1 MGCFYIFTALKKKL
15 MKKTL
20 LLLTLMFTVIILHA
34 QKLHIDGKISDSEKK
49 AIENATVYLLKEK
62 DSSIINYTATNREGK
77 FSLKID
83 DVKEPSILK
92 IDADKLS
99 SYSKKFDKID
109 QSLSLGDIQL
119 EKQSIVNN
127 IDEVKITASP
137 VKIKKDTIEFSAAAI
152 KVRPDSKIEELL
164 KQIPGVEINNEGK
177 ITVNGK
183 EVDQIMINGKPFFDK
198 DGKIALQNLPADI
211 IKNIQFTT
219 TKTKEEELSGT
230 TAKSQNTTINFNID
244 EKKNK
249 GLLTRLTVGYGSD
262 KRYEASGL
270 ASYFKGDTKVSILA
284 SSNNINSQG
293 FSRDE
298 VFDSMGNGRNAWMMQ
313 GGSVSTV
320 GNVTYYNQGGG
331 TRGIQ
336 RSTTIGLNYSDKM
349 GKNADLDSFSLMHSD
364 SNTETRSKVSRSTL
378 LPNYTLQTNSESNG
392 ENESKQYSFD
402 TSVKIKLDSM
412 TSVYLSPR
420 FTKNS
425 SFSFNNLQS
434 STLKNGSLLNESN
447 SYSSND
453 SENNSFNPYIYFSRK
468 FKKKGRVLSANMNSS
483 ISESKRDNL
492 SQSQNTFYDENGITK
507 DNRDQLAK
515 NKNQNSSFNFSAGY
529 TEPISDSSSV
539 NFKIKYEA
547 RSARDV
553 RNVNDFDNATG
564 DYTKFNQLLSNNMKQ
579 RINQISPELS
589 YQINKNKLNFWASV
603 NLDISD
609 MKVYS
614 IYNGQQYD
622 LQKNF
627 TLPEYNLNLYYQLGE
642 GKTLSIYNYSNFNI
656 PTAEQ
661 LTPYKDESNP
671 LITYQGNPNLKN
683 TWINNLYLYF
693 NNYNK
698 VKNLSYYFNIGF
710 TYRNND
716 IINFSTYDNAGK
728 QVVTYN
734 NVSGNKSINAGGG
747 FSKNLKWKNNK
758 LTINPTFNMN
768 YNYNNGFVD
777 GQSFT
782 SSSYSLN
789 PGLNIVYEIKDKM
802 TIKPS
807 YRLGYS
813 FSNYTNYNLK
823 SVNTANQSLKLEL
836 TNYLLKGN
844 FVFGNDFEYNTN
856 SNIAPGFKKDFYF
869 WNTSLGYS
877 FYKKQ
882 FTAKV
887 KIYDVLNQNQSVKR
901 TITDSYFEDRED
913 LILKRYVM
921 FSISMK
927 LNKFAGKKA
936 Q

>member
-1 MGCFYIFTALKKKL
+1 

-34 QKLHIDGKISDSEKK
+34 QKLHINGKVSDPEKK
-49 AIENATVYLLKEK
+49 PVENATVYLLKEK
-62 DSSIINYTATNREGK
+62 DSSIINYTATNKEGK

-83 DVKEPSILK
+83 DLKEPSILR

-99 SYSKKFDKID
+99 SYSRKYEKID
-109 QSLSLGDIQL
+109 QSLTLEDIGL
-119 EKQSIVNN
+119 EKKSIVNN
-127 IDEVKITASP
+127 IDEVKITVSP
-137 VKIKKDTIEFSAAAI
+137 VKIKKDTIEFNASSI

-164 KQIPGVEINNEGK
+164 KQIPGVEISNEGK

-183 EVDQIMINGKPFFDK
+183 DVDQIMINGKPFFDK

-219 TKTKEEELSGT
+219 TKTKEEELSGKA
-230 TAKSQNTTINFNID
+230 AKSQNTTINFNID

-313 GGSVSTV
+313 GGTVSTV
-320 GNVTYYNQGGG
+320 GNVTYFNQGGG
-331 TRGIQ
+331 TKGIQ
-336 RSTTIGLNYSDKM
+336 RSTTIGLNYSDKL
-349 GKNADLDSFSLMHSD
+349 GKDADLDSFSLMHSN
-364 SNTETRSKVSRSTL
+364 SNTESRSKVSRSTL
-378 LPNYTLQTNSESNG
+378 LPDYTLQTHSENNG

-402 TSVKIKLDSM
+402 TSAKIKLDSL
-412 TSVYLSPR
+412 TSIYLSPR
-420 FTKNS
+420 FTKSS
-425 SFSFNNLQS
+425 SFNFNNSRS
-434 STLKNGSLLNESN
+434 STLRDNTLLNESN
-447 SYSSND
+447 AYSSNE
-453 SENNSFNPYIYFSRK
+453 SESNSFNPYIYFSKK
-468 FKKKGRVLSANMNSS
+468 FRKKGRVISANVNSS

-492 SQSQNTFYDENGITK
+492 NQSQNIFYESTGTTR

-515 NKNQNSSFNFSAGY
+515 NKNQNNSFSFNAGY
-529 TEPISDSSSV
+529 TEPISDSASV
-539 NFKIKYEA
+539 SFEIKYEN
-547 RSARDV
+547 RTSRNLRD
-553 RNVNDFDNATG
+553 VNDFDNITG
-564 DYTKFNQLLSNNMKQ
+564 QYSQYNQLLSNRMNQKV
-579 RINQISPELS
+579 NQISPELT
-589 YQINKNKLNFWASV
+589 YQLSKNKLNFWASM
-603 NLDISD
+603 NLDVSD
-609 MKVYS
+609 MKVSS

-627 TLPEYNLNLYYQLGE
+627 VLPEYNVNLYYRLSE
-642 GKTLSIYNYSNFNI
+642 GKNLSFYNYANFTI

-661 LTPYKDESNP
+661 LTPYRDESNP
-671 LITYQGNPNLKN
+671 LVTYTGNPDLKN
-683 TWINNLYLYF
+683 TWTNNLYLYF

-698 VKNLSYYFNIGF
+698 VKDLSYYFNIGF

-728 QVVTYN
+728 QIVTYDN
-734 NVSGNKSINAGGG
+734 ISGNKNMNAGAG

-758 LTINPTFNMN
+758 LTINPRFNMN
-768 YNYNNGFVD
+768 YAYNNGFIN

-782 SSSYSLN
+782 SNSYSLN
-789 PGLNIVYEIKDKM
+789 PGLNLVYEIKDKM

-813 FSNYTNYNLK
+813 FSNYTNY
-823 SVNTANQSLKLEL
+823 SVDRINTANQSLKLEL
-836 TNYLLKGN
+836 TNYMFKGN

-856 SNIAPGFKKDFYF
+856 SNIAPGFKRDFYF

-887 KIYDVLNQNQSVKR
+887 KVYDVLNQNQSVRR

-913 LILKRYVM
+913 LILKRYIM

-927 LNKFAGKKA
+927 LNKFAGKKL
-936 Q
+936 

>member
-1 MGCFYIFTALKKKL
+1 MFLYFYGSERKL

-62 DSSIINYTATNREGK
+62 DSSIINYTATNKEGK

-99 SYSKKFDKID
+99 SYSKRFDKID
-109 QSLSLGDIQL
+109 QALSLGDIQL
-119 EKQSIVNN
+119 EKPSIVNN

-164 KQIPGVEINNEGK
+164 KQIPGVEISNDGK

-230 TAKSQNTTINFNID
+230 AAKSQNTTINFNID

-336 RSTTIGLNYSDKM
+336 RSTTIGLNYSDKI

-364 SNTETRSKVSRSTL
+364 SNTESRSKVSRSTL

-412 TSVYLSPR
+412 TSVYFSPR
-420 FTKNS
+420 FTKSS
-425 SFSFNNLQS
+425 SFSFNNSQS

-447 SYSSND
+447 SYSSNE
-453 SENNSFNPYIYFSRK
+453 SESNSFNPYIYFSRK
-468 FKKKGRVLSANMNSS
+468 FKKKGRVLSANMSSS
-483 ISESKRDNL
+483 ISESTRDNL
-492 SQSQNTFYDENGITK
+492 SQSQNTFYDENGIRK

-515 NKNQNSSFNFSAGY
+515 NKNQNSSFNFSTGY

-547 RSARDV
+547 RSARDL

-609 MKVYS
+609 MKVNS

-627 TLPEYNLNLYYQLGE
+627 VLPEYNINLYYQLGE
-642 GKTLSIYNYSNFNI
+642 GKVLSIYNYSNFNI

-683 TWINNLYLYF
+683 TWVNNLYLYF

-747 FSKNLKWKNNK
+747 FSKNLKWKNDK

-768 YNYNNGFVD
+768 YNYNNGFID

-789 PGLNIVYEIKDKM
+789 PGLNLVYEIKDKM

-836 TNYLLKGN
+836 TNYMLKGR

-887 KIYDVLNQNQSVKR
+887 KIYDVLNQNQSVRR

-913 LILKRYVM
+913 LILKRYIM

-927 LNKFAGKKA
+927 LNKFAGKKL
-936 Q
+936 

>member
-1 MGCFYIFTALKKKL
+1 

-20 LLLTLMFTVIILHA
+20 LLLALMFTAFILHA

-49 AIENATVYLLKEK
+49 SIQNATVYLLKEK
-62 DSSIINYTATNREGK
+62 DSSIVNYTATNKEGK

-83 DVKEPSILK
+83 DMKEPSILK
-92 IDADKLS
+92 IDAEKQS
-99 SYSKKFDKID
+99 PYSKKFEKID
-109 QSLSLGDIQL
+109 QSISLGDIQL
-119 EKQSIVNN
+119 EKKGIVNN
-127 IDEVKITASP
+127 IDEIKITASP
-137 VKIKKDTIEFSAAAI
+137 VKIKKDTIEFSASAI

-164 KQIPGVEINNEGK
+164 KQIPGVEISNEGK

-219 TKTKEEELSGT
+219 TKTKEEELSGK
-230 TAKSQNTTINFNID
+230 APKSQNTTINFNID

-298 VFDSMGNGRNAWMMQ
+298 VFDSMGSGRNAWMMQ

-320 GNVTYYNQGGG
+320 GSTTYYNQGGG
-331 TRGIQ
+331 TKGIQ

-364 SNTETRSKVSRSTL
+364 SNTETRSKTSRSTL
-378 LPNYTLQTNSESNG
+378 LPDYTLQTNSESNG

-402 TSVKIKLDSM
+402 TSVNVKLDSL
-412 TSVYLSPR
+412 TSIYFSPR
-420 FTKNS
+420 FSKNS
-425 SFSFNNLQS
+425 SFSFNNSRS
-434 STLKNGSLLNESN
+434 SSLKNGSLLNESN

-453 SENNSFNPYIYFSRK
+453 SENNSFNPNIYFSRR
-468 FKKKGRVLSANMNSS
+468 FKKKGRSVSANINSS

-492 SQSQNTFYDENGITK
+492 NQSQNTFYQQSGTTV

-515 NKNQNSSFNFSAGY
+515 NKNQNNTFNFNAGY

-539 NFKIKYEA
+539 SFEVKYET
-547 RSARDV
+547 RSSRDL

-564 DYTKFNQLLSNNMKQ
+564 DYTKYNQLLSNNMRQ
-579 RINQISPELS
+579 RINQISPELA

-603 NLDISD
+603 HLNISD
-609 MKVYS
+609 MKVNS
-614 IYNGQQYD
+614 IFNGQQYD

-627 TLPEYNLNLYYQLGE
+627 VLPEYDLNLYYQLGE
-642 GKTLSIYNYSNFNI
+642 GKNLSIYNSSNYTI

-661 LTPYKDESNP
+661 LTPYKDETNP
-671 LITYQGNPNLKN
+671 LATYQGNPDLKN
-683 TWINNLYLYF
+683 TWTNNLSLYF
-693 NNYNK
+693 SNYNK
-698 VKNLSYYFNIGF
+698 VKDLSYYINVGF

-716 IINFSTYDNAGK
+716 IINFTKYDNAGK
-728 QVVTYN
+728 QIVTYD
-734 NVSGNKSINAGGG
+734 NVSGNKSINASGGL
-747 FSKNLKWKNNK
+747 SKTLKWNNNK
-758 LTINPTFNMN
+758 LTISPRFSMN
-768 YNYNNGFVD
+768 YAYNNGFID

-782 SSSYSLN
+782 SNSYNLN
-789 PGLNIVYEIKDKM
+789 PGLNLVYEIKDKM

-813 FSNYTNYNLK
+813 FSNYTNYSINK
-823 SVNTANQSLKLEL
+823 INTANQSLKLEL
-836 TNYLLKGN
+836 TNYMLKGG
-844 FVFGNDFEYNTN
+844 FVFGNDFEYNTS

-913 LILKRYVM
+913 LILKRYIM

-927 LNKFAGKKA
+927 LNKFAGKKM
-936 Q
+936 

>member
-1 MGCFYIFTALKKKL
+1 

-49 AIENATVYLLKEK
+49 SIENATVYLLKVK
-62 DSSIINYTATNREGK
+62 DSSIVNYTATNKEGK

-83 DVKEPSILK
+83 ELKEPSILK
-92 IDADKLS
+92 IDAEKVS
-99 SYSKKFDKID
+99 SYTKKFEKID

-119 EKQSIVNN
+119 EKQGLVNA
-127 IDEVKITASP
+127 IDEVKITVSP
-137 VKIKKDTIEFSAAAI
+137 VKIKKDTIEFNAAAI

-164 KQIPGVEINNEGK
+164 KQIPGVEINNDGK

-219 TKTKEEELSGT
+219 TKTKEEELSGK
-230 TAKSQNTTINFNID
+230 APKSQNTTINFTID

-270 ASYFKGDTKVSILA
+270 ASYFKGNTKISLLA

-313 GGSVSTV
+313 GGTVSTV
-320 GNVTYYNQGGG
+320 GNVTYFNQGGG
-331 TRGIQ
+331 TKGIQ
-336 RSTTIGLNYSDKM
+336 RSTTIGLNYSDKL
-349 GKNADLDSFSLMHSD
+349 GKDADLDSFSVMHSD

-378 LPNYTLQTNSESNG
+378 LPDYTLQTHSESNG
-392 ENESKQYSFD
+392 ENESKQYNFD
-402 TSVKIKLDSM
+402 ASVKIKLDSM
-412 TSVYLSPR
+412 TSIYLSPR
-420 FTKNS
+420 FTKNK
-425 SFSFNNLQS
+425 SFSFNNLKS
-434 STLKNGSLLNESN
+434 STLRNGSLLNESN
-447 SYSSND
+447 AYSSND
-453 SENNSFNPYIYFSRK
+453 SESNSFNPYLYFSRK
-468 FKKKGRVLSANMNSS
+468 FRKKGRSVSANMNSS
-483 ISESKRDNL
+483 ISESRRDNL
-492 SQSQNTFYDENGITK
+492 NQSQNTFYQQSGTTF

-515 NKNQNSSFNFSAGY
+515 NKNQNNSFNFNAGY

-539 NFKIKYEA
+539 SFEVKYET
-547 RSARDV
+547 RSSTDL

-564 DYTKFNQLLSNNMKQ
+564 NYSKFNQLLSNNMKQ
-579 RINQISPELS
+579 RINQISPELT
-589 YQINKNKLNFWASV
+589 YQINKNKLNFWASAKLNV
-603 NLDISD
+603 SD
-609 MKVYS
+609 MKVNS
-614 IYNGQQYD
+614 LYNGQQYN

-627 TLPEYNLNLYYQLGE
+627 TLPEYNINLYYQLGE
-642 GKTLSIYNYSNFNI
+642 GKILSIYNYSNFTI

-671 LITYQGNPNLKN
+671 LATFQGNPHLKN
-683 TWINNLYLYF
+683 TWSNSLSLYF

-698 VKNLSYYFNIGF
+698 VKFISYYINIGF

-716 IINFSTYDNAGK
+716 IINFSTYDNTGK
-728 QVVTYN
+728 QIVTYD

-747 FSKNLKWKNNK
+747 FSKTLKWKNNT
-758 LTINPTFNMN
+758 LTINPRFNMN
-768 YNYNNGFVD
+768 YAYNNGFID

-782 SSSYSLN
+782 SNSYNLN
-789 PGLNIVYEIKDKM
+789 PGLNLVYEIKDKI
-802 TIKPS
+802 TIRPS
-807 YRLGYS
+807 YRIGYS
-813 FSNYTNYNLK
+813 FSNYTNYSVTN
-823 SVNTANQSLKLEL
+823 VNTTNQSLKLEL

-887 KIYDVLNQNQSVKR
+887 KVYDVLNQNQSVRR

-913 LILKRYVM
+913 LILKRYIM

>member
-1 MGCFYIFTALKKKL
+1 MGCFYIFTAQKKL

-20 LLLTLMFTVIILHA
+20 LLLTLMFTVIIVHA

-49 AIENATVYLLKEK
+49 SIENATVYLLKVK
-62 DSSIINYTATNREGK
+62 DSSIVNYTATNKEGK

-83 DVKEPSILK
+83 ELKEPSILK
-92 IDADKLS
+92 IDAEKVS
-99 SYSKKFDKID
+99 SYTKKFEKID

-119 EKQSIVNN
+119 EKQGLVNA
-127 IDEVKITASP
+127 IDEVKITVSP
-137 VKIKKDTIEFSAAAI
+137 VKIKKDTIEFNAAAI

-164 KQIPGVEINNEGK
+164 KQIPGVEINNDGK

-219 TKTKEEELSGT
+219 TKTKEEELSGK
-230 TAKSQNTTINFNID
+230 APKSQNTTINFTID

-270 ASYFKGDTKVSILA
+270 ASYFKRNTKISLLA

-313 GGSVSTV
+313 GGTVSTV
-320 GNVTYYNQGGG
+320 GNVTYFNQGGG
-331 TRGIQ
+331 TKGIQ
-336 RSTTIGLNYSDKM
+336 RSTTIGLNYSDKL
-349 GKNADLDSFSLMHSD
+349 GKDADLDSFSVMHSD

-378 LPNYTLQTNSESNG
+378 LPDYTLQTHSESNG
-392 ENESKQYSFD
+392 ENESKQYNFD
-402 TSVKIKLDSM
+402 ASVKIKLDSM
-412 TSVYLSPR
+412 TSIYLSPR
-420 FTKNS
+420 FTKNK
-425 SFSFNNLQS
+425 SFSFNNLKS
-434 STLKNGSLLNESN
+434 STLRNGSLLNESN
-447 SYSSND
+447 AYSSND
-453 SENNSFNPYIYFSRK
+453 SESNSFNPYLYFSRK
-468 FKKKGRVLSANMNSS
+468 FRKKGRSVSANMNSS
-483 ISESKRDNL
+483 ISESRRDNL
-492 SQSQNTFYDENGITK
+492 NQSQNTFYQQSGTTF
-507 DNRDQLAK
+507 DNRDQLAR
-515 NKNQNSSFNFSAGY
+515 NKNQNNSFNFNAGY

-539 NFKIKYEA
+539 SFEVKYET
-547 RSARDV
+547 RSSTDL

-564 DYTKFNQLLSNNMKQ
+564 NYSKFNQLLSNNMKQ
-579 RINQISPELS
+579 RINQISPELT
-589 YQINKNKLNFWASV
+589 YQINKNKLNFWASAKLNV
-603 NLDISD
+603 SD
-609 MKVYS
+609 MKVNS
-614 IYNGQQYD
+614 LYNGQQYN

-627 TLPEYNLNLYYQLGE
+627 TLPEYNVNLYYQLGE
-642 GKTLSIYNYSNFNI
+642 GKILSIYNYSNFTI

-671 LITYQGNPNLKN
+671 LATFQGNPDLKN
-683 TWINNLYLYF
+683 TWSNSLSLYF

-698 VKNLSYYFNIGF
+698 VKFISYYINIGF

-716 IINFSTYDNAGK
+716 IINFSTYDNTGK
-728 QVVTYN
+728 QIVTYD

-747 FSKNLKWKNNK
+747 FSKTLKWKNNT
-758 LTINPTFNMN
+758 LTINPRFNMN
-768 YNYNNGFVD
+768 YAYNNGFID

-782 SSSYSLN
+782 SNSYNLN
-789 PGLNIVYEIKDKM
+789 PGLNLVYEIKDKI
-802 TIKPS
+802 TIRPS
-807 YRLGYS
+807 YRIGYS
-813 FSNYTNYNLK
+813 FSNYTNYSVTN
-823 SVNTANQSLKLEL
+823 VNTTNQSLKLEL

-887 KIYDVLNQNQSVKR
+887 KVYDVLNQNQSVRR

-913 LILKRYVM
+913 LILKRYIM

>member
-1 MGCFYIFTALKKKL
+1 

-20 LLLTLMFTVIILHA
+20 LLLTLMFTVIILHG
-34 QKLHIDGKISDSEKK
+34 QKLHIDGKIFDSEKK
-49 AIENATVYLLKEK
+49 PIENSTVYLLKEK
-62 DSSIINYTATNREGK
+62 DSSIINYTATNKEGK

-83 DVKEPSILK
+83 EIKEPSILK

-99 SYSKKFDKID
+99 SYSKKFEKID
-109 QSLSLGDIQL
+109 RALSLGEIQL
-119 EKQSIVNN
+119 EKQGIITA
-127 IDEVKITASP
+127 IDEVKITVSP
-137 VKIKKDTIEFSAAAI
+137 VKIKKDTIEFNAAAI

-164 KQIPGVEINNEGK
+164 KQIPGVEVSNEGK

-219 TKTKEEELSGT
+219 TKTKEEELSGK
-230 TAKSQNTTINFNID
+230 TAKSRNTTINFNID

-270 ASYFKGDTKVSILA
+270 ASYFKGDMKVSILG

-293 FSRDE
+293 FSKDD
-298 VFDSMGNGRNAWMMQ
+298 VFDSMGDGRNSWT
-313 GGSVSTV
+313 GGSASSS
-320 GNVTYYNQGGG
+320 GNNQGGG
-331 TRGIQ
+331 AKGIQ
-336 RSTTIGLNYSDKM
+336 RSTTIGLNYSDKL
-349 GKNADLDSFSLMHSD
+349 GKDADLDSFSLMHTD
-364 SNTETRSKVSRSTL
+364 SNTETKSKVSRSTL
-378 LPNYTLQTNSESNG
+378 LPTYTLQTNSESNG

-402 TSVKIKLDSM
+402 TSAKITLDSL
-412 TSVYLSPR
+412 TSIYLSPR
-420 FTKNS
+420 FSRNS
-425 SFSFNNLQS
+425 SFSSNNSRS
-434 STLKNGSLLNESN
+434 STLNNGSLLNESN
-447 SYSSND
+447 AYSNNN
-453 SENNSFNPYIYFSRK
+453 SENNSFNPYLYFSRK
-468 FKKKGRVLSANMNSS
+468 FKKKGRVISANINSS

-492 SQSQNTFYDENGITK
+492 NQSQNTFYQPNGTTV
-507 DNRDQLAK
+507 DNRDQLAN
-515 NKNQNSSFNFSAGY
+515 NKNQNSSFNFTAGY
-529 TEPISDSSSV
+529 TEPVSDSARVSFEV
-539 NFKIKYEA
+539 KYEN
-547 RSARDV
+547 RSVRDL
-553 RNVNDFDNATG
+553 RNVNDFDNTTG

-579 RINQISPELS
+579 RINQISPEFTYQLS
-589 YQINKNKLNFWASV
+589 KKKLNFWASM

-609 MKVYS
+609 MKVNS

-627 TLPEYNLNLYYQLGE
+627 VLPGYNVNLYYQLSE
-642 GKTLSIYNYSNFNI
+642 GKTLNIYNYSNFTI

-683 TWINNLYLYF
+683 TWTNNLYLYF
-693 NNYNK
+693 SNYNK
-698 VKNLSYYFNIGF
+698 IKDLSYYFNIGF

-716 IINFSTYDNAGK
+716 IINFSKYDNAGK
-728 QVVTYN
+728 QVITYDN
-734 NVSGNKSINAGGG
+734 ISGNKSINAGGG
-747 FSKNLKWKNNK
+747 FSKVLKWKNNK
-758 LTINPTFNMN
+758 LIINPRFTMN
-768 YNYNNGFVD
+768 YAHNNGFID

-782 SSSYSLN
+782 SNSYNLN
-789 PGLNIVYEIKDKM
+789 PGLNLTYEIKDKM

-813 FSNYTNYNLK
+813 FSNYTNYDINT
-823 SVNTANQSLKLEL
+823 VNTANQSLKLEL
-836 TNYLLKGN
+836 TNYMLQGR

-887 KIYDVLNQNQSVKR
+887 KIYDVLNQNQSVRR

-913 LILKRYVM
+913 LILKRYIM

-927 LNKFAGKKA
+927 LNKFAGKKM

>member
-1 MGCFYIFTALKKKL
+1 

-49 AIENATVYLLKEK
+49 AIENATVYLLKQK

-83 DVKEPSILK
+83 DMKEPSILK

-99 SYSKKFDKID
+99 SYSKKFEKID

-119 EKQSIVNN
+119 EKQGIVNK
-127 IDEVKITASP
+127 IDEVKITVSP

-164 KQIPGVEINNEGK
+164 KQIPGVEISNEGK

-219 TKTKEEELSGT
+219 TKTKEEELSGK

-270 ASYFKGDTKVSILA
+270 ASYFKGDTKISLLA

-331 TRGIQ
+331 TKGIQ
-336 RSTTIGLNYSDKM
+336 RSTTIGLNYSDKL
-349 GKNADLDSFSLMHSD
+349 GKDADLDSFSLMHSD

-378 LPNYTLQTNSESNG
+378 LPTYTLQTNSESNG

-402 TSVKIKLDSM
+402 TSAKIKLDSM
-412 TSVYLSPR
+412 TSIYLSPR

-425 SFSFNNLQS
+425 SFNFNNSRS
-434 STLKNGSLLNESN
+434 STLNNGKLVNESN
-447 SYSSND
+447 AYSSND
-453 SENNSFNPYIYFSRK
+453 SESNSFNPYLYFSKK
-468 FKKKGRVLSANMNSS
+468 FKKKGRSISANMNSS
-483 ISESKRDNL
+483 ISESRRDNL
-492 SQSQNTFYDENGITK
+492 NQSQNTFYQSNGTST

-515 NKNQNSSFNFSAGY
+515 NKNQNSSFNFNAGY

-539 NFKIKYEA
+539 SFEVKYET
-547 RSARDV
+547 RSSRDL
-553 RNVNDFDNATG
+553 RNVNDFDNTTG

-579 RINQISPELS
+579 RINQISPEFTYQLS
-589 YQINKNKLNFWASV
+589 KKKLNFWASM

-609 MKVYS
+609 MKVNS

-627 TLPEYNLNLYYQLGE
+627 VLPQYNVNLYYQLSE
-642 GKTLSIYNYSNFNI
+642 GKTLNFYNYSNFTI

-671 LITYQGNPNLKN
+671 LITYQGNPDLKN
-683 TWINNLYLYF
+683 TWTNNLYVYF

-698 VKNLSYYFNIGF
+698 VKELSYYFNIGF

-728 QVVTYN
+728 QVITYD

-747 FSKNLKWKNNK
+747 FSKVLKWKNNK
-758 LTINPTFNMN
+758 LIINPRFTMN
-768 YNYNNGFVD
+768 YAYNNGFID

-782 SSSYSLN
+782 SNSYNLN
-789 PGLNIVYEIKDKM
+789 PGLNLTYEIKDKM

-813 FSNYTNYNLK
+813 FSNYTNYNVTN
-823 SVNTANQSLKLEL
+823 VNTANQSLKLEL
-836 TNYLLKGN
+836 TNYMLKGRL
-844 FVFGNDFEYNTN
+844 VFGNDFEYNTN

-887 KIYDVLNQNQSVKR
+887 KVYDVLNQNQSVRR

-913 LILKRYVM
+913 LILKRYIM

-927 LNKFAGKKA
+927 LNKFAGKKM

>member
-1 MGCFYIFTALKKKL
+1 

-20 LLLTLMFTVIILHA
+20 VLLALMFTAFILHA

-62 DSSIINYTATNREGK
+62 DSSIINYTATNKEGK

-99 SYSKKFDKID
+99 SYSKKFEKID
-109 QSLSLGDIQL
+109 QPLSLGDIQL

-164 KQIPGVEINNEGK
+164 KQIPGVEISNDGK

-219 TKTKEEELSGT
+219 TKTKEEELSGK
-230 TAKSQNTTINFNID
+230 AAQSQNTTINFNID

-313 GGSVSTV
+313 GGSVSTI

-364 SNTETRSKVSRSTL
+364 SNTESRSKVSRSTL

-412 TSVYLSPR
+412 TSVYFSPR

-425 SFSFNNLQS
+425 SFSFNNSQS

-529 TEPISDSSSV
+529 SEPISDSSSV

-547 RSARDV
+547 RSARDL
-553 RNVNDFDNATG
+553 RNVNDFDNTTG

-609 MKVYS
+609 MKVNS

-627 TLPEYNLNLYYQLGE
+627 VLPEYNLNLYYQLGE

-782 SSSYSLN
+782 SSSYNLN
-789 PGLNIVYEIKDKM
+789 PGLNLVYEIKDKM

-836 TNYLLKGN
+836 TNYMLKGG

-887 KIYDVLNQNQSVKR
+887 KIYDVLNQNQSVRR

-913 LILKRYVM
+913 LILKRYIM

-927 LNKFAGKKA
+927 LNKFAGKKL
-936 Q
+936 

>member
-20 LLLTLMFTVIILHA
+20 LLLALMFTAFILHA
-34 QKLHIDGKISDSEKK
+34 QKLHINGKISDSEKK
-49 AIENATVYLLKEK
+49 AIENATVYLLKQK
-62 DSSIINYTATNREGK
+62 DSSIVNYTATNKEGK

-83 DVKEPSILK
+83 DIKEPSILK

-99 SYSKKFDKID
+99 SYSKKFEKID

-164 KQIPGVEINNEGK
+164 KQIPGVEISNDGK

-230 TAKSQNTTINFNID
+230 AAKSQNTTINFNID

-378 LPNYTLQTNSESNG
+378 LPNYTLQTHSESNG

-453 SENNSFNPYIYFSRK
+453 SESNSFNPYIYFSRK

-483 ISESKRDNL
+483 ISESKRNNL

-529 TEPISDSSSV
+529 SEPISDSSSV

-609 MKVYS
+609 MKVNS

-627 TLPEYNLNLYYQLGE
+627 VLPEYNLNLYYQLGE
-642 GKTLSIYNYSNFNI
+642 GKILSIYNYSNFNI

-683 TWINNLYLYF
+683 TWVNNLYLYF

-782 SSSYSLN
+782 SSSYNLN
-789 PGLNIVYEIKDKM
+789 PGLNLVYEIKDKM

-823 SVNTANQSLKLEL
+823 SINTANQSLKLEL
-836 TNYLLKGN
+836 TNYMLKGR

-887 KIYDVLNQNQSVKR
+887 KIYDVLNQNQSVRR

-913 LILKRYVM
+913 LILKRYIM

-927 LNKFAGKKA
+927 LNKFAGKKL
-936 Q
+936 

>member
-1 MGCFYIFTALKKKL
+1 

-62 DSSIINYTATNREGK
+62 DSSIINYTATNKEGK

-83 DVKEPSILK
+83 NMKEPSILK

-99 SYSKKFDKID
+99 SYSKKFEKID

-119 EKQSIVNN
+119 EKQGIVNT
-127 IDEVKITASP
+127 IDEVKITVSP
-137 VKIKKDTIEFSAAAI
+137 VKIKKDTIEFNAAAI

-164 KQIPGVEINNEGK
+164 KQIPGVEISNEGK

-183 EVDQIMINGKPFFDK
+183 DVDQIMINGKPFFDK

-219 TKTKEEELSGT
+219 TKTKEEELSGKA
-230 TAKSQNTTINFNID
+230 AKSQNTTINFNID

-270 ASYFKGDTKVSILA
+270 ASYFKGDTKISLLA

-320 GNVTYYNQGGG
+320 GNVTYFNQGGG
-331 TRGIQ
+331 TKGIQ
-336 RSTTIGLNYSDKM
+336 RSTTIGLNYSEKL
-349 GKNADLDSFSLMHSD
+349 GKDADLDSFSLMHSD
-364 SNTETRSKVSRSTL
+364 SNTETKSKVSRSTL
-378 LPNYTLQTNSESNG
+378 LPTYTLQTNSESNG

-402 TSVKIKLDSM
+402 TSAKIKLDSM
-412 TSVYLSPR
+412 TSIYLSPR

-425 SFSFNNLQS
+425 SFSFNNSRS
-434 STLKNGSLLNESN
+434 SSLRNGSLLNESN
-447 SYSSND
+447 AYSSND
-453 SENNSFNPYIYFSRK
+453 SESNSFNPYLYFSRK
-468 FKKKGRVLSANMNSS
+468 FKKKGRSISANMNSS

-492 SQSQNTFYDENGITK
+492 NQSQNTFYQPGGTTV
-507 DNRDQLAK
+507 DNRDQLAR
-515 NKNQNSSFNFSAGY
+515 NKNQSNSFNFTAGY

-539 NFKIKYEA
+539 SFELKYET
-547 RSARDV
+547 RSARDL
-553 RNVNDFDNATG
+553 RNVNDFDNTTG

-579 RINQISPELS
+579 KINQISPELS
-589 YQINKNKLNFWASV
+589 YQLNKKKLNFWASM

-609 MKVYS
+609 MKVNS

-627 TLPEYNLNLYYQLGE
+627 ALPQYNINLNYQLSE
-642 GKTLSIYNYSNFNI
+642 GKYLNVYNYSNFNI

-671 LITYQGNPNLKN
+671 LITYQGNPDLKN

-698 VKNLSYYFNIGF
+698 VKELSYYFNIGF

-728 QVVTYN
+728 QVITYS
-734 NVSGNKSINAGGG
+734 NVSGNKNISAGGG
-747 FSKNLKWKNNK
+747 FSKVLKWKNNK
-758 LTINPTFNMN
+758 LIINPRFTMN
-768 YNYNNGFVD
+768 YAYNNGFID
-777 GQSFT
+777 GQAFT
-782 SSSYSLN
+782 SNSYSLN
-789 PGLNIVYEIKDKM
+789 PGLNLTYEIKDKM

-813 FSNYTNYNLK
+813 FSNYTNYNVTN
-823 SVNTANQSLKLEL
+823 VNTANQSLKLEL

-887 KIYDVLNQNQSVKR
+887 KVYDVLNQNQSVRR

-913 LILKRYVM
+913 LILKRYIM

-927 LNKFAGKKA
+927 LNKFAGKKK
-936 Q
+936 

>member
-1 MGCFYIFTALKKKL
+1 

-34 QKLHIDGKISDSEKK
+34 QKLHLDGKISDSEKK
-49 AIENATVYLLKEK
+49 PIENATVYLLKVK
-62 DSSIINYTATNREGK
+62 DSSIVNYTATNKEGK

-83 DVKEPSILK
+83 ELKEPSILK
-92 IDADKLS
+92 IDAEKVS
-99 SYSKKFDKID
+99 SYTKRFEKID

-119 EKQSIVNN
+119 EKQGLVNA
-127 IDEVKITASP
+127 IDEVKITVSP
-137 VKIKKDTIEFSAAAI
+137 VKIKKDTIEFNAAAI

-164 KQIPGVEINNEGK
+164 KQIPGVEINNDGK

-219 TKTKEEELSGT
+219 TKTKEEELSGK
-230 TAKSQNTTINFNID
+230 APKSQNTTINFTID

-270 ASYFKGDTKVSILA
+270 ASYFKGNTKISLLA

-320 GNVTYYNQGGG
+320 GNVTYYSQGGG
-331 TRGIQ
+331 TKGIQ
-336 RSTTIGLNYSDKM
+336 RSTTIGLNYSDKF
-349 GKNADLDSFSLMHSD
+349 GKDADLDSFSLMHSD
-364 SNTETRSKVSRSTL
+364 SNTETKSKVSRSTL
-378 LPNYTLQTNSESNG
+378 LPDYTLQTHSESNG
-392 ENESKQYSFD
+392 ENESKQYNFD
-402 TSVKIKLDSM
+402 ASVKIKLDSM
-412 TSVYLSPR
+412 TSIYLSPR

-425 SFSFNNLQS
+425 SFSFNNSKS
-434 STLKNGSLLNESN
+434 STLRNGSLLNESN
-447 SYSSND
+447 AYSSND
-453 SENNSFNPYIYFSRK
+453 SESNSFSPYLYFSRK
-468 FKKKGRVLSANMNSS
+468 FRKKGRSVSANINSS
-483 ISESKRDNL
+483 ISESRRDNL
-492 SQSQNTFYDENGITK
+492 NQSQNTFYQQSGTTF

-515 NKNQNSSFNFSAGY
+515 NKNQNNSFNFNAGY
-529 TEPISDSSSV
+529 TEPVSDSSSV
-539 NFKIKYEA
+539 SFEVKYETK
-547 RSARDV
+547 SSTDL
-553 RNVNDFDNATG
+553 RNVNDFDNVTG
-564 DYTKFNQLLSNNMKQ
+564 NYSKFNQLLSNNMKQ
-579 RINQISPELS
+579 RINQISPELT
-589 YQINKNKLNFWASV
+589 YQINKNKLNFWASAKLNV
-603 NLDISD
+603 SD
-609 MKVYS
+609 MKVNS
-614 IYNGQQYD
+614 LYNGQQYN

-627 TLPEYNLNLYYQLGE
+627 TLPEYNVNLYYQLGE
-642 GKTLSIYNYSNFNI
+642 GKILSIYNYSNFTI

-671 LITYQGNPNLKN
+671 LATYQGNPDLKN
-683 TWINNLYLYF
+683 TWSNSLSLYF

-698 VKNLSYYFNIGF
+698 VKYISYYINIGF

-716 IINFSTYDNAGK
+716 IINFSTYDNTGK
-728 QVVTYN
+728 QIVTYD

-747 FSKNLKWKNNK
+747 FSKTLKWKNNT
-758 LTINPTFNMN
+758 LTINPRFNMN
-768 YNYNNGFVD
+768 YAYNNGFID

-782 SSSYSLN
+782 SNSYNLN
-789 PGLNIVYEIKDKM
+789 PGLNLVYEIKDKI
-802 TIKPS
+802 TIRPS
-807 YRLGYS
+807 YRIGYN
-813 FSNYTNYNLK
+813 FSNYTNYSVTN
-823 SVNTANQSLKLEL
+823 VNTTNQSLKLEL

-844 FVFGNDFEYNTN
+844 FVLGNDFEYNTN

-887 KIYDVLNQNQSVKR
+887 KVYDVLNQNQSVRR

-913 LILKRYVM
+913 LILKRYIM

>member
-1 MGCFYIFTALKKKL
+1 

-49 AIENATVYLLKEK
+49 SIENATVYLLKVK
-62 DSSIINYTATNREGK
+62 DSSIVNYTATNKEGK

-83 DVKEPSILK
+83 ELKEPSILK
-92 IDADKLS
+92 IDAEKVS
-99 SYSKKFDKID
+99 SYTKKFEKID

-119 EKQSIVNN
+119 EKQGLVNA
-127 IDEVKITASP
+127 IDEVKITVSP
-137 VKIKKDTIEFSAAAI
+137 VKIKKDTIEFNAAAI

-164 KQIPGVEINNEGK
+164 KQIPGVEINNDGK

-219 TKTKEEELSGT
+219 TKTKEEELSGK
-230 TAKSQNTTINFNID
+230 APKSQNTTINFTID

-270 ASYFKGDTKVSILA
+270 ASYFKRNTKISLLA

-313 GGSVSTV
+313 GGTVSTV
-320 GNVTYYNQGGG
+320 GNVTYFNQGGG
-331 TRGIQ
+331 TKGIQ
-336 RSTTIGLNYSDKM
+336 RSTTIGLNYSDKL
-349 GKNADLDSFSLMHSD
+349 GKDADLDSFSVMHSD

-378 LPNYTLQTNSESNG
+378 LPDYTLQTHSESNG
-392 ENESKQYSFD
+392 ENESKQYNFD
-402 TSVKIKLDSM
+402 ASVKIKLDSM
-412 TSVYLSPR
+412 TSIYLSPR
-420 FTKNS
+420 FTKNK
-425 SFSFNNLQS
+425 SFSFNNFKS
-434 STLKNGSLLNESN
+434 STLRNGSLLNESN
-447 SYSSND
+447 AYSSND
-453 SENNSFNPYIYFSRK
+453 SESNSFNPYLYFSRK
-468 FKKKGRVLSANMNSS
+468 FRKKGRSVSANMNSS
-483 ISESKRDNL
+483 ISESRRDNL
-492 SQSQNTFYDENGITK
+492 NQSQNTFYQQSGTTF

-515 NKNQNSSFNFSAGY
+515 NKNQNNSFNFNAGY

-539 NFKIKYEA
+539 SFEVKYET
-547 RSARDV
+547 RSSTDL

-564 DYTKFNQLLSNNMKQ
+564 NYSKFNQLLSNNMKQ
-579 RINQISPELS
+579 RINQISPELT
-589 YQINKNKLNFWASV
+589 YQINKNKLNFWASAKLNV
-603 NLDISD
+603 SD
-609 MKVYS
+609 MKVNS
-614 IYNGQQYD
+614 LYNGQQYN

-627 TLPEYNLNLYYQLGE
+627 TLPEYNVNLYYQLGE
-642 GKTLSIYNYSNFNI
+642 GKILSIYNYSNFTI

-671 LITYQGNPNLKN
+671 LATFQGNPDLKN
-683 TWINNLYLYF
+683 TWSNSLSLYF

-698 VKNLSYYFNIGF
+698 VKFISYYINIGF

-716 IINFSTYDNAGK
+716 IINFSTYDNTGK
-728 QVVTYN
+728 QIVTYD

-747 FSKNLKWKNNK
+747 FSKTLKWKNNT
-758 LTINPTFNMN
+758 LTINPRFNMN
-768 YNYNNGFVD
+768 YAYNNGFID

-782 SSSYSLN
+782 SNSYNLN
-789 PGLNIVYEIKDKM
+789 PGLNLVYEIKDKI
-802 TIKPS
+802 TIRPS
-807 YRLGYS
+807 YRIGYS
-813 FSNYTNYNLK
+813 FSNYTNYSVTN
-823 SVNTANQSLKLEL
+823 VNTTNQSLKLEL

-887 KIYDVLNQNQSVKR
+887 KVYDVLNQNQSVRR

-913 LILKRYVM
+913 LILKRYIM